1 MTNVHTCFSPRI
13 SQFLSLNLE
22 SLAYCTCIYTRIFC
36 ILLQVM
42 SNAQNRFCNV
52 SETSSAESLVALSG
66 VCVVLC
72 CVLLCSRDKQVYEMI
87 MFHLY
92 KKKLYMKHYCFHS
105 FSFRFYLLLAC
116 NVYVHGT
123 SYSYFCIQIIFILQ
137 MFFFSSFIALS

>member
-66 VCVVLC
+66 CVLC

-92 KKKLYMKHYCFHS
+92 KKKNYIWNIIVFIHFRSVFICFLHVMRTYMVLHIHIFVFRLFLYYKC
-105 FSFRFYLLLAC
+105 
-116 NVYVHGT
+116 
-123 SYSYFCIQIIFILQ
+123 
-137 MFFFSSFIALS
+137 FFFSSFIALS